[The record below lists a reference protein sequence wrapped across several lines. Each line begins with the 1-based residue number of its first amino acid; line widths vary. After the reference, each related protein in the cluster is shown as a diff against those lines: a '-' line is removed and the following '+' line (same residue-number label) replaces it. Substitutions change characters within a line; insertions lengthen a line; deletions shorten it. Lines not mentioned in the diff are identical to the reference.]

1 MALRPP
7 SKPVLVYILVAL
19 SAACGQARDAPGQ
32 RSPAEGRGDVPQ
44 APAETTVDTTA
55 APNPS
60 ESPHAWL
67 QGGFVSPGTAAGELR
82 ERFWPPDTRTATP
95 TPNRHVPDQT
105 DTIVTLEYDRG
116 LTIELYSVTGG
127 DDLLQSIVVSAPGIL
142 SYDEPVDVGSAWEAV
157 TAILGPPSGRQDGTP
172 FYACDGCP
180 AAESPVYFEVV
191 DGAVRRIRFSYYV
204 D

>member
-1 MALRPP
+1 MKIMPPTRHRLALT
-7 SKPVLVYILVAL
+7 LVAL
-19 SAACGQARDAPGQ
+19 SACGQARDAPAEGSPGQ
-32 RSPAEGRGDVPQ
+32 RPADTPE
-44 APAETTVDTTA
+44 APADTTVG
-55 APNPS
+55 PSPS

-67 QGGFVSPGTAAGELR
+67 QNGFVSPGTTASELR
-82 ERFWPPDTRTATP
+82 ERFGPPDTRTTTP

-127 DDLLQSIVVSAPGIL
+127 DDLLQSVVVSSPGVV
-142 SYDEPVDVGSAWEAV
+142 SYDAPVEVGAAWEAV

-172 FYACDGCP
+172 FYACEGCP

-191 DGAVRRIRFSYYV
+191 DGVVRRIRFSYYV